1 VAKTIA
7 IAGKGGVGKTTIAA
21 LLIHLLAKK
30 GLVLAID
37 ADPSANLNQALGL
50 SYDYTV
56 GGIREDLSDA
66 VKKGTFE
73 AGVTK
78 MEFLDLK
85 LAEAI
90 TESNKIDLLVMG
102 RPEGPGCY
110 CAVNNIL
117 RSIIDNIGNRYDY
130 VVIDCEAGMEHISRQ
145 TTRDLDCLIIVS
157 EPSMRSLN
165 SAVGIKEL
173 IAEIRTKTEKI
184 TTVINQVAKELPP
197 EVWRFIEEHG
207 LTPALTIPKDEGLYD
222 LELIGR
228 PVIDLPP
235 EAPLQQ
241 GVRRLAQELGL

>member
-7 IAGKGGVGKTTIAA
+7 IAGKGGVGKTTIAS
-21 LLIHLLAKK
+21 LLIHHLSKK

-50 SYDYTV
+50 TYDQTV
-56 GGIREDLSDA
+56 GGIREDLSGE
-66 VKKGTFE
+66 VRKGTFE

-78 MEFLDLK
+78 KEFLDLK

-90 TESNKIDLLVMG
+90 AESDNIDLLVMG

-117 RSIIDNIGNRYDY
+117 RSIIDNIGDNYDY

-184 TTVINQVAKELPP
+184 VVVINRVAKELPP
-197 EVWRFIEEHG
+197 EIWHFIEENG
-207 LTPALTIPKDEGLYD
+207 LTPAFTIPMDEELYD
-222 LELIGR
+222 LELKGK
-228 PVIDLPP
+228 PVIDLPL
-235 EAPLQQ
+235 EAHLQQ
-241 GVRRLAQELGL
+241 GVQRLEQELGL